1 MRLMNVEFMTMVISE
16 REEREHDWR
25 RDIDVSILFPIFT
38 IMFKIFHHK
47 KEKFGEEAGDF

>member
-1 MRLMNVEFMTMVISE
+1 MNVEFMTMVISE